1 MTTQLVENFM
11 NLYRNASD
19 LSAEAIAGVY
29 APDIIFSDPIHRIE
43 GIDSLR
49 KYLGIM
55 YSNVNSCRF
64 EYHEQLV
71 LEHKA
76 SIKWKMTF
84 RHKKLANGKE
94 IEVRGATFIEF
105 TDRIF
110 MHEDFF
116 DVGAMIYEHVP
127 VMGAGIRYLKRR
139 IS

>member
-1 MTTQLVENFM
+1 MTTQVVEKFT
-11 NLYRNASD
+11 NLYRNSSELTD
-19 LSAEAIAGVY
+19 EAIAEVY
-29 APDIIFSDPIHRIE
+29 APEIVFSDPIHRIE

-55 YSNVNSCRF
+55 YSNVYSCRF
-64 EYHEQLV
+64 EYHDQLV
-71 LEHKA
+71 LDHKA
-76 SIKWKMTF
+76 SIKWKMCF
-84 RHKKLANGKE
+84 RHRKLASGKE

-116 DVGAMIYEHVP
+116 DVGSMIYEHVP